1 MNIDKEILEAFERVA
16 NIEFVE
22 NNGDVEI
29 GEMMT
34 ADGYAVHYMTTDVRN
49 LQWDQEVFYYK
60 PDFDDIMSYIGGSG
74 YNDAPTEVCVYDF
87 DEYFDEYYII
97 DYLSSELNEDELD
110 KLGLL

>member
-1 MNIDKEILEAFERVA
+1 MNIGKEILEAFERVA

-49 LQWDQEVFYYK
+49 LQWDSEVFYYK
-60 PDFDDIMSYIGGSG
+60 PDFDTIMKFIGDSG
-74 YNDAPTEVCVYDF
+74 YHDAPTEIACPDF
-87 DEYFDEYYII
+87 DEYFDEYYIM
-97 DYLSSELNEDELD
+97 DYLSSELDEDELD